1 MKKQITKKPPLENYQ
16 GKRRE
21 QYEFSATVA
30 VAAAAGILL
39 YVAIWKAYKLI
50 IGFF

>member
-1 MKKQITKKPPLENYQ
+1 MKKQVNKPPLENYQ

-21 QYEFSATVA
+21 QYEFSATVV

-39 YVAIWKAYKLI
+39 YVAIWKASEMILK
-50 IGFF
+50 FF